1 MLDKNMQNN
10 ISEIGGKRPL
20 VYVNANNLHLDPLN
34 PRLPEDIQNKGEED
48 ICYALYRFFDIE
60 ELAYSMAEN
69 GYFDE
74 EPLVAIPQS
83 LPIVFHGLS
92 GNELMQ
98 NDAYIKFI
106 KDQTTQFVVVEGNR
120 RLSTIKLLLSAELR
134 KRLKINSIP
143 EITAEIVQDIS
154 NLPVIIY
161 PNRKEVLPYLG
172 VRHISGIKK
181 WEPYAKAR
189 YIAHMVNGGYSMSEV
204 QTIIADR
211 SNSAR
216 KFYLCYKMT
225 EQVNNENDFYYDFN
239 KNEFSYL
246 LLSVGQNSIKEFL
259 GIPQKYNEVNYDSPV
274 PVSNSANLKLFFSWL
289 YGDSKNE
296 KVLKDS
302 RDITNFLTHVV
313 SEPLS
318 LNHLRE
324 TRDLQGAYERSGG
337 EEQLLN
343 SYISKANINL
353 EKSLQFIH
361 RHKGSEVIEAELKKC
376 KDTLDVIFKILLP

>member
-1 MLDKNMQNN
+1 MQNN

-20 VYVNANNLHLDPLN
+20 VYVNAINLHLDPLN
-34 PRLPEDIQNKGEED
+34 PRLPEDIQNKEEEE

-74 EPLVAIPQS
+74 EPLVAIPYT
-83 LPIVFHGLS
+83 LPTEFHNVS
-92 GNELMQ
+92 GNELMH
-98 NDAYIKFI
+98 NVEYIKFI
-106 KDQTTQFVVVEGNR
+106 KNPATQFIVVEGNR
-120 RLSTIKLLLSAELR
+120 RLSTIKLLLSDELK
-134 KRLKINSIP
+134 KRLKITLIP
-143 EITAEIVQDIS
+143 EIKDNIIQDIS

-161 PNRKEVLPYLG
+161 PNRTEVLPYLG

-189 YIAHMVNGGYSMSEV
+189 YIAHMVNSGYSMSDV

-216 KFYLCYKMT
+216 KFYLCYKLV

-259 GIPQKYNEVNYDSPV
+259 GIPQKYNDVNFDSPV
-274 PVSNSANLKLFFSWL
+274 PKSNSTNLKLFFSWL
-289 YGDSKNE
+289 YGDNQNE

-318 LNHLRE
+318 LHHLKE

-361 RHKGSEVIEAELKKC
+361 RHKGSEVLEAELKKC
-376 KDTLDVIFKILLP
+376 KDTLDVIFKILFP